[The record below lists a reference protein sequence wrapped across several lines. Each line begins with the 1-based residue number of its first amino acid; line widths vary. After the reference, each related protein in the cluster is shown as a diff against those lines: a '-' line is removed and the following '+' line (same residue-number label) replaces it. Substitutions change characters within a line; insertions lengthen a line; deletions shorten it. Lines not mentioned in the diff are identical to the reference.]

1 MVRVRVLG
9 GAAFRFAAM
18 GAGLVDLAG
27 FAGFAGF
34 ASDCFC
40 FSAISLNLAEKE
52 KGLRRIAPAENLVV
66 CTDAIVPVTGTIIV

>member
-18 GAGLVDLAG
+18 GVGLVDL
-27 FAGFAGF
+27 AGFAGF

-66 CTDAIVPVTGTIIV
+66 CTDAIVPVTEPIIV